1 MLDLE
6 EELNQLDTSIFDD
19 GLKAIW
25 INIIL
30 RAQQDFIDYRIP
42 KDYAEFIIFKSAEE
56 FLFSDKWSIVY
67 NTDEFTL
74 EDICQFLGYS
84 ARGLRQTF
92 LKFIESDQYEIPQ
105 LNIRS

>member
-1 MLDLE
+1 MSDIQE
-6 EELNQLDTSIFDD
+6 SIDQISTSVFDD
-19 GLKAIW
+19 GLKAVW

-30 RAQQDFIDYRIP
+30 RSQQDFIDYRLP

-56 FLFSDKWSIVY
+56 FLFSDKWSVVHG
-67 NTDEFTL
+67 TDEFSL

-92 LKFIESDQYEIPQ
+92 LKFIDSDQYEIPQ
-105 LNIRS
+105 LNIRR